1 MEYVTTSRAKNKI
14 RNVLNEDTKKIAEEG
29 KELLSRKLK
38 HLKINLNESIVN
50 ELVNFFKLKT
60 SLDLFYRVGIGA
72 IENQQ
77 LKDYAAQK
85 SNTLI
90 NFFKNKIK
98 RSPNNNNEDVFK
110 QELSSNYD
118 LLVFGKEQDRLELKA
133 KEKKKKIKI

>member
-1 MEYVTTSRAKNKI
+1 M
-14 RNVLNEDTKKIAEEG
+14 NEAVI
-29 KELLSRKLK
+29 
-38 HLKINLNESIVN
+38 N

-85 SNTLI
+85 SNTFI

-98 RSPNNNNEDVFK
+98 RSASTTADDDIHK
-110 QELSSNYD
+110 QIISSNYANY
-118 LLVFGKEQDRLELKA
+118 LFENLELHERSSIEMGFQM
-133 KEKKKKIKI
+133 EKQSQEKNVDL